1 MSTIF
6 GNTAAAAATPAAA
19 ADPSLSLLERLAQG
33 VPTPAQS
40 QTEGKKQRPK
50 SQYWLNVGMNVSGL
64 GENGEDV
71 FVSMTGGGI
80 ALDDLVPAEVSGN
93 NPKWVQMQ
101 QLKNM
106 ILEATQ
112 RAAAGREPG
121 GRIVVP
127 LIVEVSRVGKPEQ
140 RPDNTNQF
148 ASAITGAFA
157 GVTAGT

>member
-1 MSTIF
+1 MSSIF
-6 GNTAAAAATPAAA
+6 GNNTAAASTSAAAA

-33 VPTPAQS
+33 VPAQ
-40 QTEGKKQRPK
+40 QTQPQAEGKKQRPK
-50 SQYWLNVGMNVSGL
+50 SQYWLNVGMNVAGL
-64 GENGEDV
+64 GENGEEV

-80 ALDDLVPAEVSGN
+80 ALDDLVPAEITGN
-93 NPKWVQMQ
+93 NPKWIQLQ
-101 QLKNM
+101 QLKNT

-127 LIVEVSRVGKPEQ
+127 LVVEVSRVGKPEQ
-140 RPDNTNQF
+140 RPDNTNEF

-157 GVTAGT
+157 GLGS